1 MCGPSKLLLSISV
14 TSFSLQKLLNRRKA
28 FCTPPARWS
37 SERKRKVKEIL
48 DKGLD
53 YMSSEESGDDGVTL
67 YRQGLPWLKRKYSS
81 CLKALDKVHYKGL
94 SAKSKGMV
102 KRREDGEASERP
114 VPSDPL
120 HFAVVDENE
129 DLGDLNSSLTST
141 EDLNQ

>member
-1 MCGPSKLLLSISV
+1 MWSYIIIEHNYLFMQK
-14 TSFSLQKLLNRRKA
+14 FSNRRKA

-67 YRQGLPWLKRKYSS
+67 HRRGLSWLKRKYSN
-81 CLKALDKVHYKGL
+81 CLKALDKVHYNGL

-114 VPSDPL
+114 IPPDAL
-120 HFAVVDENE
+120 QFAVVDENE
-129 DLGDLNSSLTST
+129 NPGDLNSSITST
-141 EDLNQ
+141 EDAN